1 MEPLDHLTSKET
13 TQKDWKTVLKRIQ
26 QVRKRRITKLAEC
39 PGTSVATTG
48 LNGKY
53 FGDKTMQMETPLC
66 RRLEINNNNPAFNF
80 KRQSI
85 VIKDENNAAQAMT
98 SIGGLDN
105 RLQIWL
111 LPLGFTWEK
120 RTMMLIRTTLLMSR
134 SRCTLT
140 TSKISR
146 KADFETTSKLSS
158 SRISCLRPKARKVRT
173 RELRSRKSYLVNCKE
188 IKL

>member
-1 MEPLDHLTSKET
+1 MGNIL
-13 TQKDWKTVLKRIQ
+13 
-26 QVRKRRITKLAEC
+26 
-39 PGTSVATTG
+39 
-48 LNGKY
+48 
-53 FGDKTMQMETPLC
+53 GDRTMQMETPLC

-80 KRQSI
+80 KRQSV

-158 SRISCLRPKARKVRT
+158 SRIRPKARKVRT